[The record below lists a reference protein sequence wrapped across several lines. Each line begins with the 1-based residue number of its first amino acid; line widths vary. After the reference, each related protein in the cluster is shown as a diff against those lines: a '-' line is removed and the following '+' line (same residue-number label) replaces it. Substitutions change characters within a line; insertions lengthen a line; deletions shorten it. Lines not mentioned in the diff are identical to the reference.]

1 MYEDLKGISSLDRS
15 PNISEENPQ
24 ASSTDV
30 DKNNISHQSPQEF
43 RQQEFKQQEF
53 NTNQIQDFESIL
65 SKPFK
70 LFGTD
75 EKNDH
80 LISMILLDTTLCC
93 FLQVI
98 YNQQD
103 DNTAQ
108 VMGKTKYKLLLI
120 EKIKLYFQQIRTQGT
135 IKQEIKNQNTKYSE
149 IQFFI
154 SLYEILIGSFSHL
167 LLNKNVNLIVDEFNE
182 QDLQTTMNPQVQS
195 YIEKMHIDLHV
206 YMTSYMT
213 LNFASTGDEHTDLSQ
228 LIDIP
233 GYLERLIRQE
243 TKQNIEQYI
252 KKSPS
257 ESEEGKNLQW
267 EETSEQEETSEKEV
281 NLEKSA
287 NTVKQSTQ
295 VQYSTV
301 IKALSFIVDNY
312 INTSSLIYEE
322 YKNTKNEN
330 TKNQTEKDEKI

>member
-1 MYEDLKGISSLDRS
+1 
-15 PNISEENPQ
+15 
-24 ASSTDV
+24 
-30 DKNNISHQSPQEF
+30 
-43 RQQEFKQQEF
+43 
-53 NTNQIQDFESIL
+53 
-65 SKPFK
+65 
-70 LFGTD
+70 
-75 EKNDH
+75 
-80 LISMILLDTTLCC
+80 
-93 FLQVI
+93 
-98 YNQQD
+98 
-103 DNTAQ
+103 
-108 VMGKTKYKLLLI
+108 
-120 EKIKLYFQQIRTQGT
+120 
-135 IKQEIKNQNTKYSE
+135 
-149 IQFFI
+149 
-154 SLYEILIGSFSHL
+154 
-167 LLNKNVNLIVDEFNE
+167 KNVNLIVDEFNE

-330 TKNQTEKDEKI
+330 TKNQTGSQI